1 LSEHARLNTFGVVL
15 LAAGASCRMGT
26 CKLLLPWGNK
36 TILIHLLDQWKT
48 LGVAQ
53 IAPVIDAS
61 NQLLKT
67 ALLDARFS
75 SDEWIN
81 NFFPERGMFSSLQE
95 ASRWKGWRSG
105 LTHLVVALGDQPHI
119 KISTLGVLLETA
131 QQHPSRICQP
141 VFNGRAA
148 HPIIL
153 PVDQVAALAESDAP
167 DLGAF
172 IREHEAIR
180 LRVAVNDQGVTG
192 DLDTPA
198 DYARWNS

>member
-1 LSEHARLNTFGVVL
+1 
-15 LAAGASCRMGT
+15 M
-26 CKLLLPWGNK
+26 
-36 TILIHLLDQWKT
+36 
-48 LGVAQ
+48 GVAQ

-75 SDEWIN
+75 SDEWVEN
-81 NFFPERGMFSSLQE
+81 PFPERGMFSSLQE

-153 PVDQVAALAESDAP
+153 PVDQFAALAESDAP